1 MERRYVCMYVPLM
14 IALRDLEIISLNIFS
29 HSSVFRTMVSHTLHS
44 PFALALIVKN
54 YKKRQMLDNL
64 NQSFRIWI
72 VYAAEAIFTN
82 VSRKY
87 SRRTI
92 FTEYWRNNNEPRGH

>member
-1 MERRYVCMYVPLM
+1 MERRYICMYVPFM

-29 HSSVFRTMVSHTLHS
+29 HSSVFRTMVSHTLHN

-64 NQSFRIWI
+64 KPIIQNMNCVCSGSDF
-72 VYAAEAIFTN
+72 YEC
-82 VSRKY
+82 K
-87 SRRTI
+87 
-92 FTEYWRNNNEPRGH
+92 